1 MRLHVV
7 EGRLCVI
14 CCFLVYFGFI
24 LQKDFVV
31 SVKSCN
37 FASLFYCT
45 YRAMS
50 QNNNIIY
57 ELCQM
62 RIFSPM
68 DVSHTMQ
75 MTTKAVSGA
84 LLRWQEQGFIRQI
97 RRGLYTAIDPVS
109 GMPIADRYEIGS
121 RVSAIAYIGW
131 HSALEI
137 HGLAHQ
143 QYFSLYVASESAFN
157 PFTFEDIDFLC
168 CDMPSLHELGVVT
181 PVGTHYR
188 VTDLERTLIDC
199 FDRINRA
206 GGVEELLHC
215 MEGIRILDE
224 QKLRTYLA
232 AYNKKFLY
240 QKAGFFLEYIQ
251 EQAHISDQLISDFRQ
266 QGATCVQHL
275 TSDGDCTQYIKQW
288 KLYVPTYCLPDKSIL
303 GMF

>member
-1 MRLHVV
+1 MNRN
-7 EGRLCVI
+7 
-14 CCFLVYFGFI
+14 
-24 LQKDFVV
+24 FVT
-31 SVKSCN
+31 SGKSCN
-37 FASLFYCT
+37 FASLFYSKHRT
-45 YRAMS
+45 MS
-50 QNNNIIY
+50 QNNNTIRK
-57 ELCQM
+57 LCQA
-62 RIFSPM
+62 RIFTPTE
-68 DVSHTMQ
+68 VSHNMQ
-75 MTTKAVSGA
+75 MTPKSVSGA
-84 LLRWQEQGFIRQI
+84 LLRWQEQGIIRQI

-121 RVSAIAYIGW
+121 RISDTAYIGW
-131 HSALEI
+131 HSAWEI
-137 HGLAHQ
+137 HGLSHQ

-157 PFTFEDIDFLC
+157 QFTFEDIDFIC
-168 CDMPSLHELGVVT
+168 CDMPSLHDLGVIT

-232 AYNKKFLY
+232 AYNKKNLY

-251 EQAHISDQLISDFRQ
+251 EQAHISDQLISDCRQ

-275 TSDGDCTQYIKQW
+275 TNDGDSKQYIKQW
-288 KLYVPTYCLPDKSIL
+288 KLYAPAHCLPNKPIL
-303 GMF
+303 V